1 MYSKDQENK
10 EELHEPTTSTLLEDN
25 NYRGNFQEK

>member
-10 EELHEPTTSTLLEDN
+10 EELHEPTTSTVLED